1 MRFIAGILCG
11 VGLFSAVACSGGAGS
26 QGVTDGAAASD
37 DGMMVGSGDDEIKG
51 RTGSTGGSASGGGLA
66 LGPSASAD
74 PSDGAAAPG
83 SGMGSG
89 SGGGSASGGS
99 SSSAGEASGG
109 EASDIPEEPVP
120 VPTPKPNQGQAGV
133 LTAGAWDDNRNFQ
146 RFLGYRST
154 WADIKLPGLLPISE
168 AELKTAHEVWAQ
180 PAAAHQKLDISL
192 IIDTTGSMGDEISY
206 LQAEFLSLSNSIAE
220 QFPGAEQRWSLVAYK
235 DDGDEYISRWFDF
248 RSDAEDFRTHLATL
262 SAGGGGDLPEAP
274 ERGFEAAEQLSWRT
288 GDSTAR
294 LAFWVADAPHHD
306 AHAAA
311 MADAL
316 RSMQALDV
324 HVYPVAS
331 SGVDDLTE
339 LSMRTAAALTGGR
352 YLFLTDD
359 SGVGF
364 DHKEPTIPCYFVT
377 SLRDAI
383 VRMVDIELSGEYH
396 EPTTA
401 QIVRKGG
408 DPRDGACKLG
418 SGESVFVY

>member
-26 QGVTDGAAASD
+26 PGATDGATAG
-37 DGMMVGSGDDEIKG
+37 DGTMVGSGDGEIKG

-74 PSDGAAAPG
+74 PSDGAADSG

-109 EASDIPEEPVP
+109 EASDVPEEP
-120 VPTPKPNQGQAGV
+120 VPTPKPNPGQAGV
-133 LTAGAWDDNRNFQ
+133 LTAGAWDDNRNFE

-154 WADIKLPGLLPISE
+154 WADSKLPGLLPISE

-180 PAAAHQKLDISL
+180 PAAVHQKLDISL

-220 QFPGAEQRWSLVAYK
+220 QFPGSEQRWSLVAYK

-248 RSDAEDFRTHLATL
+248 RSDAEDFRGHLATL

-274 ERGFEAAEQLSWRT
+274 ERGFQAAEQLAWRT
-288 GDSTAR
+288 ADNTAK

-306 AHAAA
+306 ARAKA

-316 RSMQALDV
+316 RGMQALGV

-383 VRMVDIELSGEYH
+383 VRMVDIELTGDYH
-396 EPTTA
+396 EPNTS

-408 DPRDGACKLG
+408 DPQDGACKLG